1 MGVVEVVVVVVMMM
15 SPGGSDANNDC
26 CSSLSSNRDGNKSRA
41 SFFLIGVHLK
51 LISLNFFVLEL
62 ISHNL
67 LHKHQTNEVTN
78 LMPHKHISKGKIQS
92 YMHKNKS

>member
-1 MGVVEVVVVVVMMM
+1 MGVVEVVVEVVMVM
-15 SPGGSDANNDC
+15 SPGGSDANNDR

-51 LISLNFFVLEL
+51 LISLNKVLEL
-62 ISHNL
+62 ISHNH

>member
-1 MGVVEVVVVVVMMM
+1 MGVVEVVVVVVMVM

-51 LISLNFFVLEL
+51 LISLNKVLEL

-78 LMPHKHISKGKIQS
+78 LMPHKHVSKGKIQS

>member
-1 MGVVEVVVVVVMMM
+1 MGVVEVVDVVVMVM

-51 LISLNFFVLEL
+51 LISLNKVLEL

-78 LMPHKHISKGKIQS
+78 LMPHKHVSKGKIQS